1 MGGSA
6 VNSDGGSNGLTAPSG
21 VAQER
26 VLRAA
31 LVDAG
36 VSADG
41 VDVVEGHGTGTRLG
55 DPIELGAL
63 LGVYGRGRG
72 SGRSLLVGSVKS
84 NIGHTQAAAGVAGIV
99 KVVEGLRRGVVAG
112 SLHVGVPTSRV
123 DWSVGGVEVV
133 REAVPW
139 PEVVGRVRRAGVSSF
154 GISGTNA
161 HVILEQAGPDADWS
175 GARDLPASGGG
186 PHDGSAATGVPPTV
200 VPWLVSARSEDA
212 LRAQA
217 TRLAAFLPSGV
228 PAPET
233 GTAPG
238 TAQPLVDV
246 GYSLATG
253 RAALPSRAAVVATD
267 LDGATRGLAALARG
281 ESTPTVERATVSAP
295 GRTALLFTGQG
306 SQRPG
311 MGRELYRRFPVFAEC
326 YDQVRAHL
334 DPLLDRPLDDVVD
347 DAERLDRT
355 ENTQPAL
362 FALEVALHGLLRAWG
377 VAPDVVAGHSIGEI
391 AAAHVAGVLSLPDAC
406 ALVAARGRLMA
417 AAPGG
422 AMLAVEA
429 SEREVRAWLSAIPRS
444 AAAPDVGTGDVEVAG
459 DIDVAAVNGPT
470 SAVLSGTVAAVAAMA
485 VLADRAGRRTRRLRV
500 THAFHSPL
508 MDGMLEP
515 FRRVAESLRYQAPT
529 VALVSTVTGRSVSA
543 AELCGADYWVRQ
555 ARAAVRFGDAVTCLR
570 ERGVTTFLELGP
582 TGVLSA
588 MGRECVADG
597 DAAFIPTLRADRS
610 EEHALVT
617 ALSRAHVHGVDI
629 DWASFFAGTR
639 ARRVDLPTYAFQ
651 RRRYWL
657 APSPVIADS
666 GGLADETAVS
676 GAEDLTYRVT
686 WTPVTVPT
694 VPVLSGTW
702 IVAVPPLPEAARLAD
717 ECAQA
722 LALRGARVVRLAV
735 DGSDTNRRRLAGRLA
750 ALTGTPVLD
759 EAQAPGSGPDDTV
772 AGVTRAADDGAAAVP
787 VPVPDGPGV
796 VAADIRGVLSL
807 ASMDTTALGTHPVL
821 PTGLALTVA
830 LLQAL
835 GDVGVTAPLWCATS
849 GAVSTGA
856 GDPPSGQAQVL
867 AQAQVWGLG
876 RVAAL
881 EMPGRWGG
889 LVDLPGALD
898 PRVAEGLAAVLTGTC
913 GEDQVA
919 LRPAGL
925 FARRIVRAR
934 GGPGAVADGSRWR
947 PRGTVLIT
955 GGTGALGSEV
965 ARWCATEGA
974 ERLLLTSRR
983 GMAAPGAAE
992 LAAEL
997 TRLGAEVVVAAC
1009 DVTDRDALAEIIA
1022 AVPADQPLTAVVHAA
1037 GTGDGAVLE
1046 RTTPAELAAVVA
1058 AKTTGAAHLD
1068 DLLAGQPL
1076 DAFVLFSSV
1085 AGIWG
1090 NPGQGAYAGA
1100 NAWLDALAER
1110 RRARGLPATSVAW
1123 GPWAGAGMAD
1133 DPRVRARTERHGLP
1147 PLVPEEA
1154 LRALAQVVGGGEPGV
1169 VVARVDWE
1177 RFVAAFPP
1185 DRTTRFVDEIP
1196 AARDAASRSRDGR
1209 SRIAGAEP
1217 DDLAAAGP
1225 SSAGLPSAGLPASPR
1240 SVGLRDRLASV
1251 PASGRHRLL
1260 LGLVRSEVAAVLGHA
1275 SPEDIPADRA
1285 FTDLGFDSLTSV
1297 ETRNRL
1303 AQATGEQLP
1312 AVVVF
1317 DHPTP
1322 DALAR
1327 HLLTLLSPQES
1338 GPEPVLATLDRLE
1351 ASMPASFSDEQAR
1364 AALETRLRAMLR
1376 TLRGQAPAGG
1386 DGPAADTATE
1396 DLGAATDEEMF
1407 DLLGREFGIS

>member
-1 MGGSA
+1 M
-6 VNSDGGSNGLTAPSG
+6 
-21 VAQER
+21 
-26 VLRAA
+26 
-31 LVDAG
+31 AG
-36 VSADG
+36 V
-41 VDVVEGHGTGTRLG
+41 
-55 DPIELGAL
+55 
-63 LGVYGRGRG
+63 
-72 SGRSLLVGSVKS
+72 
-84 NIGHTQAAAGVAGIV
+84 V

-133 REAVPW
+133 RESVAW

-175 GARDLPASGGG
+175 GARDLPAAGGS
-186 PHDGSAATGVPPTV
+186 PHDGAAAAGVPPTV
-200 VPWLVSARSEDA
+200 VPWLVAARSEDA

-334 DPLLDRPLDDVVD
+334 DPLLDSPLDDVVD
-347 DAERLDRT
+347 DPERLDRT

-362 FALEVALHGLLRAWG
+362 FALEVALYGLLRAWG

-429 SEREVRAWLSAIPRS
+429 TEREVRAWLRAIPRG
-444 AAAPDVGTGDVEVAG
+444 AAASDIGTADVEAAGDVDVTG

-470 SAVLSGTVAAVAAMA
+470 SVVLSGTVAAVAAVA

-500 THAFHSPL
+500 AHAFHSPL

-588 MGRECVADG
+588 MGRACAADG
-597 DAAFIPTLRADRS
+597 DAVFIPTLRADRS

-657 APSPVIADS
+657 TPSPVIADSADS
-666 GGLADETAVS
+666 GGLADETAGS
-676 GAEDLTYRVT
+676 GADDLTYRIA

-694 VPVLSGTW
+694 APVLSGTW
-702 IVAVPPLPEAARLAD
+702 IVAIPPLPEAARLAD
-717 ECAQA
+717 ECAQV
-722 LALRGARVVRLAV
+722 LELRGARVVRLAV
-735 DGSDTNRRRLAGRLA
+735 DGSDTDRGRLAGRLA
-750 ALTGTPVLD
+750 ALTGTHQPI
-759 EAQAPGSGPDDTV
+759 PD
-772 AGVTRAADDGAAAVP
+772 
-787 VPVPDGPGV
+787 
-796 VAADIRGVLSL
+796 DIRGVLSL

-835 GDVGVTAPLWCATS
+835 GDVGVSAPLWCATS

-889 LVDLPGALD
+889 LVDLPGALG
-898 PRVAEGLAAVLTGTC
+898 PRAAEGLAAVLTGIC

-934 GGPGAVADGSRWR
+934 GGPGAVTDGSRWR

-965 ARWCATEGA
+965 ARWCAAEGA
-974 ERLLLTSRR
+974 RRLVLTSRR
-983 GMAAPGAAE
+983 GLAAPGAAE

-997 TRLGAEVVVAAC
+997 TRLGAEVTVAAC

-1022 AVPADQPLTAVVHAA
+1022 TVPADQPLTAVVHAA
-1037 GTGDGAVLE
+1037 GSGDGAVLE

-1090 NPGQGAYAGA
+1090 NPGQSAYAGA

-1110 RRARGLPATSVAW
+1110 RGARGLPATSVAW

-1133 DPRVRARTERHGLP
+1133 DPRVRERTERHGLP
-1147 PLVPEEA
+1147 PLAPEVA
-1154 LRALAQVVGGGEPGV
+1154 LRALAQVVGRAEPGV

-1196 AARDAASRSRDGR
+1196 AARAAAARGRDGR
-1209 SRIAGAEP
+1209 SRIAGEGP
-1217 DDLAAAGP
+1217 DDLLAAGL
-1225 SSAGLPSAGLPASPR
+1225 SSAGLPSAGLASPR

-1327 HLLTLLSPQES
+1327 HLLTLLSPEESGLGTS
-1338 GPEPVLATLDRLE
+1338 GPEPILATLDRLE
-1351 ASMPASFSDEQAR
+1351 ASMLAGSPDEQAR